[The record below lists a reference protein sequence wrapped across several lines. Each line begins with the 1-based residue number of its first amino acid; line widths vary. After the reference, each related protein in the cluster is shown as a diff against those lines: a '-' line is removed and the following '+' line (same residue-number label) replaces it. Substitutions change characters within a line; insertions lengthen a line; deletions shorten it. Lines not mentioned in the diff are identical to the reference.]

1 MASNLRGILAV
12 VAVVAASALLGG
24 IYGRGLGSAAL
35 VGQRDAVKDY
45 ARDFEDLVTLVRR
58 NYSSEIDVESVI
70 YRGAIPSMLR
80 ELDPHSQFL
89 DPRAFARLRE
99 EQKGSYAGV
108 GMQIREFK
116 GRTIVDY
123 PFPNTPSFRG
133 GIRPEDEIATVDG
146 RSTSNLSIEEVAR
159 LVRGPK
165 GSAVRLGLRRQGVD
179 KQVEVEVVRAEI
191 PRQSIPLASLVEP
204 GVGYVKLISFR
215 ETTDGEIDKA
225 LRKLSRENLSGLI
238 LDLRDNRGGL
248 LSSGV
253 QVADRFLPQG
263 QTIVSH
269 RGRASREKS
278 YRVRQGHQGDLY
290 PMVVLVNCESASAS
304 EIVAGALQDHD
315 RALIVGSNTFGKG
328 LVQSVVNL
336 RSSPT
341 ALVLTTARYYTPSG
355 RLIQRPYRNVS
366 AADYYADACSPGY
379 RPANQEVSLTDN
391 GRRVYS
397 GGGITPDVEL
407 SELKLNTFQQRLQAE
422 RSLQGFA
429 QQYCLHRSELPPGW
443 EANAAILERFQ
454 RYLHNER
461 IAFTAQEFVDDRDF
475 IRRGL
480 KKHVNTACVGWE
492 AGLLAEVDQDPAV
505 RRALA
510 LIPDAS
516 DLLQSAQG
524 TLTLNR

>member
-12 VAVVAASALLGG
+12 VAVVAVSALLGG
-24 IYGRGLGSAAL
+24 RYGRGLGSAAL
-35 VGQRDAVKDY
+35 VEQKDAVKHY
-45 ARDFEDLVTLVRR
+45 TRDFEDLVTLVRQ

-99 EQKGSYAGV
+99 DQKGSYAGV
-108 GMQIREFK
+108 GMQILLFK
-116 GRTIVDY
+116 GQTIVDY

-133 GIRPEDEIATVDG
+133 GIRPEDEIASVDG
-146 RSTSNLSIEEVAR
+146 RSTSNLSVEEVAR

-165 GSAVRLGLRRQGVD
+165 GSVVRLGLRRRGVD

-191 PRQSIPLASLVEP
+191 PRPSIPLASLVER
-204 GVGYVKLISFR
+204 GVGYVKLVNFS

-225 LRKLSRENLSGLI
+225 LRKFSRENLSGLI

-253 QVADRFLPQG
+253 RVADRFLPKG

-278 YRVRQGHQGDLY
+278 YRVRRGHEGDLY

-336 RSSPT
+336 RSST

-355 RLIQRPYRNVS
+355 RLIQRPYRDVP
-366 AADYYADACSPGY
+366 AADYYADPCSLGY

-397 GGGITPDVEL
+397 GGGITPDIEL
-407 SELKLNTFQQRLQAE
+407 SELTLNTFQQRLLAE

-443 EANAAILERFQ
+443 DADADILEQFQ
-454 RYLHNER
+454 RYLLDEG
-461 IAFTAQEFVDDRDF
+461 IPFTAEEFQLNKDH
-475 IRRGL
+475 IQRGL
-480 KKHVNTACVGWE
+480 KKHVNTACVDWR
-492 AGLLAEVDQDPAV
+492 AGLLAEVEQDPAV
-505 RRALA
+505 QRALT

-524 TLTLNR
+524 TLAVKR

>member
-1 MASNLRGILAV
+1 MASSLRGIFTV
-12 VAVVAASALLGG
+12 VAVAGVSALLGG
-24 IYGRGLGSAAL
+24 SYGRGLGNAAF
-35 VGQRDAVKDY
+35 VGQKDAVKDY
-45 ARDFEDLVTLVRR
+45 AREFENLLTLVRR

-108 GMQIREFK
+108 GMQILSFK
-116 GRTIVDY
+116 GRTIVDF
-123 PFPNTPSFRG
+123 PFPDTPSFRG
-133 GIRPEDEIATVDG
+133 GIRPEDEIAAVDG
-146 RSTSNLSIEEVAR
+146 RSTTNLSVEEVAR
-159 LVRGPK
+159 LVRGPR
-165 GSAVRLGLRRQGVD
+165 GSVVRLSLRRRGVD
-179 KQVEVEVVRAEI
+179 KQLEVEVVRAQI
-191 PRQSIPLASLVEP
+191 PRPSIPLASFVES
-204 GVGYVKLISFR
+204 GVGYVKLESFS

-225 LRKLSRENLSGLI
+225 LRKLSRKNISGLI

-253 QVADRFLPQG
+253 RVADRFLPQG

-290 PMVVLVNCESASAS
+290 PMVVLVNCGSASAS

-379 RPANQEVSLTDN
+379 RPAKQEVSLTDN

-397 GGGITPDVEL
+397 GGGITPDIEL
-407 SELKLNTFQQRLQAE
+407 SESLNPFQQRLQVE
-422 RSLQGFA
+422 RALQGFA
-429 QQYCLHRSELPPGW
+429 QQYCLNRSELPPDW
-443 EANAAILERFQ
+443 EANAAILEPFQ
-454 RYLHNER
+454 RYLYDER
-461 IAFTAQEFVDDRDF
+461 VAFTAEELVDNRGYL
-475 IRRGL
+475 RRSL
-480 KKHVNTACVGWE
+480 KKHVNRACVGWK

-505 RRALA
+505 RRALT

-516 DLLQSAQG
+516 DLLRNARG
-524 TLTLNR
+524 TLALKR